1 METTPVPPGLA
12 DILGNEQP
20 NPERKLPIAEQPTA
34 DGMTAEDY
42 VHHVTMLEQFSMR
55 AVQPRRL
62 EWDRSWNL
70 YNMVNDFSTKAE
82 WQSKN
87 AIPKVNM
94 TVRSAVFMVKR
105 SLLGPVKSYTIDGY
119 GEFGKIAAFYVD
131 KLAQMHLDNAGYITS
146 ITDSLHAGMLA
157 SLMALKV
164 YPRYE
169 DAYDVKMD
177 PRPQPTTSMVPNVTE
192 RMYKKLCIR
201 IDPIDPYKLHL
212 DPSGGNKYK
221 IQEMDMDLYD
231 LVELAKDPKNGYDKD
246 EVNRIIESYKP
257 QDQSDVTPPEAREG
271 TLPDSKEPPSRKT
284 VFLQEFWG
292 EVWDRDNKLIGRR
305 IMYVVANRKYLVKKP
320 VKDLLT
326 PGCGPDPFIIAPVVR
341 KPFSVWHQGFVE
353 VVSGLQLIMTELLN
367 LMVDANFFASAKAF
381 EIDIDMVHDPNEFVN
396 GIYPGKVFKKRGG
409 GFSQAPMIRDISI
422 GNVSNQSLALYTAV
436 QNEFDNGTGL
446 SEFIQPASRSRSRTT
461 ATEVMEK
468 SNAATSF
475 MEEIAKTVEEN
486 VLEPLLNKVF
496 HYIVEYQINFDDPH
510 SMELFDPD
518 DAMRFQLLMR
528 NPAFRSAMH
537 KAPLKFRARGLS
549 TMVSRLRELDKI
561 ERFVGLALKTPD
573 VAQRLDIDKVLKRYI
588 EGLGWYPHDV
598 LLEMQGKTEPRAP
611 FMPASPTPG
620 PGNMRPLLPGSTQLS
635 NMASDGMSQVL
646 GPIMANGGM

>member
-1 METTPVPPGLA
+1 MPPGLV
-12 DILGNEQP
+12 DILGNEQE
-20 NPERKLPIAEQPTA
+20 NTERKMPVAVQPIEG
-34 DGMTAEDY
+34 GMTAEDW

-70 YNMVNDFSTKAE
+70 YNMVHDFSTKAE

-105 SLLGPVKSYTIDGY
+105 SLLGPVKSYMVDGY
-119 GEFGKIAAFYVD
+119 GEFGKMAAFYVD
-131 KLAQMHLDNAGYITS
+131 KLAQMHLENANYVTG

-157 SLMALKV
+157 SLMVLKV

-177 PRPQPTTSMVPNVTE
+177 PRPQPMTSMSSHVKE
-192 RMYKKLCIR
+192 RLYKKLCVR
-201 IDPIDPYKLHL
+201 VDPVDPYKIHL

-221 IQEMDMDLYD
+221 IQEMEMDLYD
-231 LVELAKDPKNGYDKD
+231 LVDLASDPKNGFDKD
-246 EVNRIIESYKP
+246 VVDEICESFKP
-257 QDQSDVTPPEAREG
+257 QDQSETTPPEFREG
-271 TLPDSKEPPSRKT
+271 TLPDSKEPASRKT

-292 EVWDRDNKLIGRR
+292 EVWDSNSKLIGRR
-305 IMYVVANRKYLVKKP
+305 ITYTVANRKYLVKKP
-320 VKDLLT
+320 VKDLL
-326 PGCGPDPFIIAPVVR
+326 PEGCGPDPFIITPIVR

-381 EIDIDMVHDPNEFVN
+381 EIDIDMVHDPNEFIN
-396 GIYPGKVFKKRGG
+396 GIYPGKTFKKRGG
-409 GFSQAPMIRDISI
+409 GFSQSPMIRDISI
-422 GNVSNQSLALYTAV
+422 GNVSGQSLTLYNAIKS
-436 QNEFDNGTGL
+436 EFDNGTGL
-446 SEFIQPASRSRSRTT
+446 SEFLQPASASRSRTT

-468 SNAATSF
+468 SNASTSF
-475 MEEIAKTVEEN
+475 MEEIAKTVEEGAI
-486 VLEPLLNKVF
+486 EPLLNKIF

-510 SMELFDPD
+510 SMELFEPD
-518 DAMRFQLLMR
+518 DAMRFSLMMR

-549 TMVSRLRELDKI
+549 TMVARMRELDKI
-561 ERFVGLALKTPD
+561 ERFVALALKTPE
-573 VAQRLDIDKVLKRYI
+573 VAKKLDIDKVLKRYI

-598 LLEMQGKTEPRAP
+598 LLEMQNAPMERAP
-611 FMPASPTPG
+611 FMQSAPMTG
-620 PGNMRPLLPGSTQLS
+620 PGNMRPLMPGAGQLS
-635 NMASDGMSQVL
+635 NMAENGASQIL
-646 GPIMANGGM
+646 GPLMANGGM